1 MNNDS
6 YTGVQ
11 KAAILLITLG
21 PEKAATI
28 FKHLKEDEIEELTLE
43 IANTRSVSPQTKE
56 EVLEDVLN
64 EFYQIC
70 LAQQYIAEGGIGYAK
85 ELLEK
90 ALGNDKAQGV
100 IAKLTASLQVRPFEF
115 IRKTDPAQLLNFI
128 QDEHPQT
135 IAMILSY
142 LAPAQASQVLGALPP
157 EKQAD
162 VAKRIAT
169 MDRTSPDVIKEV
181 ERVLERK
188 LASLVN
194 QDYTIVG
201 GIDAIVGILN
211 SVDRGTEKHIMESL
225 EIEEPELADEIRKKM
240 FVFEDILL
248 LDEPTKG
255 QDALCREALAAML
268 HRLTES
274 GKTVVITT
282 HDLDFAAENGDRTAL
297 IFGGRIVSIGESTRF
312 FAANDYYTT
321 AAARMTRPFFKTAV
335 TANRAAE
342 LCAESG
348 FRHE

>member
-1 MNNDS
+1 MSEGYN
-6 YTGVQ
+6 GVQ
-11 KAAILLITLG
+11 KAAILLIALG

-28 FKHLKEDEIEELTLE
+28 FKHLKEEEIEELTLE

-56 EVLEDVLN
+56 EIMM

-90 ALGNDKAQGV
+90 ALGQEAAQSV
-100 IAKLTASLQVRPFEF
+100 IMKLTASLQVRPFEF
-115 IRKTDPAQLLNFI
+115 VRKTDPSQLLNFI

-142 LAPAQASQVLGALPP
+142 LAPGQSALVLGALPP

-162 VAKRIAT
+162 VAKRIAM

-201 GIDAIVGILN
+201 GVDSIVSILGN
-211 SVDRGTEKHIMESL
+211 VDRGTEKHIMESL

-248 LDEPTKG
+248 LDDRAIQRVLREV
-255 QDALCREALAAML
+255 DNADLELALKSTTEEVQNVVFKNLSKRLAAMIKEDMEFMGPVRMKDVEEAQQKIVGIIR
-268 HRLTES
+268 RLEDS
-274 GKTVVITT
+274 AEIVISRGGGDDIVV
-282 HDLDFAAENGDRTAL
+282 
-297 IFGGRIVSIGESTRF
+297 
-312 FAANDYYTT
+312 
-321 AAARMTRPFFKTAV
+321 
-335 TANRAAE
+335 
-342 LCAESG
+342 
-348 FRHE
+348 